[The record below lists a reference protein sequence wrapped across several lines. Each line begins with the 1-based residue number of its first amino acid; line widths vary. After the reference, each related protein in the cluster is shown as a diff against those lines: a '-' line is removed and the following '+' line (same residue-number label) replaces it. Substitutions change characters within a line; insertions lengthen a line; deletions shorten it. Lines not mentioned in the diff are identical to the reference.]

1 MHSVYRATA
10 SSQRFCYGKRR
21 NTLALNKNIPWIL
34 STFKI
39 CTKDRLHVLSRKRF
53 FFNYKNFHMAD
64 SMACARMIKVNEKTQ
79 TNKSTQKRKQHFV
92 FVTYGNI

>member
-1 MHSVYRATA
+1 
-10 SSQRFCYGKRR
+10 
-21 NTLALNKNIPWIL
+21 
-34 STFKI
+34 
-39 CTKDRLHVLSRKRF
+39 
-53 FFNYKNFHMAD
+53 MAD